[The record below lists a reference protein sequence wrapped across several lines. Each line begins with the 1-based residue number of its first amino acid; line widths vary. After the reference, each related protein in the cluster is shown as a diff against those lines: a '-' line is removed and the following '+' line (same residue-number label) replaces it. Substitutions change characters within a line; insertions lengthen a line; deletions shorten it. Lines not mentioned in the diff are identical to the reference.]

1 MPFDSHR
8 SCAHIASNSSFQLC
22 FSLLSFSRSLWLP
35 WYFLYF
41 SYNPFSGCPSADACI
56 DERVLGAS
64 SEHDVLEGVLMIL
77 LPSLMK
83 IVHVELNDLP
93 STCLTKE
100 V

>member
-1 MPFDSHR
+1 MVSH
-8 SCAHIASNSSFQLC
+8 SSFRLC
-22 FSLLSFSRSLWLP
+22 FALPIFSQSLWLP

-56 DERVLGAS
+56 DQRVLGAS
-64 SEHDVLEGVLMIL
+64 SEHDVLEGILMIL
-77 LPSLMK
+77 LARLME
-83 IVHVELNDLP
+83 IIHVELNDIL